1 MKPDPAAVL
10 SGIFKGG
17 VLGPM
22 LFVMSINH
30 MPEVVKCDTYIS
42 ADDTKIPKQ
51 KNQRGHPPAAIRLK
65 FIGRISEMDTYVSPN
80 KVPGIFMILL
90 DFNVII
96 FSP

>member
-22 LFVMSINH
+22 LFVMSIND

-51 KNQRGHPPAAIRLK
+51 TKEPKRTPSSCNQ
-65 FIGRISEMDTYVSPN
+65 T
-80 KVPGIFMILL
+80 
-90 DFNVII
+90 
-96 FSP
+96 